1 MNLSKLQE
9 IVEDRGACHA
19 TVHEVAQSETQLSK
33 NTTAKS
39 PKLVKIYI
47 YIFFFFFFEKRNQN
61 QVTVNHGALGKDR
74 SLKRRKQESNS
85 WIGTNLMI

>member
-9 IVEDRGACHA
+9 IVEDRGAWHA
-19 TVHEVAQSETQLSK
+19 TVPGVAQSETQLSK

-47 YIFFFFFFEKRNQN
+47 YIYIFFFFCKEKPESSDSEPWSS
-61 QVTVNHGALGKDR
+61 GKR
-74 SLKRRKQESNS
+74 
-85 WIGTNLMI
+85 